1 MLNPIMA
8 AWFAAWQQA
17 LAPWMAPP
25 VGMDCLLERA
35 VRLGQPVE
43 IRIGWAD
50 EAEEE
55 ASA

>member
-25 VGMDCLLERA
+25 VGMGCLLERA